1 MLLQLYDNDIITRQ
15 GLVMT
20 LLQEHGQAMTTGVI
34 SASVSALPPSM
45 ISDAA
50 EILHELLVTDK
61 TVRRRSLYDVIIDKT
76 VRPTRAVARLMTSS
90 RAADC
95 SLVKLLQHSRD
106 DEFVHRP
113 CADHNSLRRDVMQTH
128 HTTRLDC
135 TLSDVTNK
143 IIESYSRRV

>member
-1 MLLQLYDNDIITRQ
+1 MTRQGLVMTLLCLLLQLYDNDIITRQ

-61 TVRRRSLYDVIIDKT
+61 TVR
-76 VRPTRAVARLMTSS
+76 PTLAL
-90 RAADC
+90 
-95 SLVKLLQHSRD
+95 
-106 DEFVHRP
+106 
-113 CADHNSLRRDVMQTH
+113 
-128 HTTRLDC
+128 
-135 TLSDVTNK
+135 
-143 IIESYSRRV
+143 

>member
-1 MLLQLYDNDIITRQ
+1 MTLLCLLLQLYDNDIITRQ

-61 TVRRRSLYDVIIDKT
+61 TVR
-76 VRPTRAVARLMTSS
+76 PTRAAVARLMTSS

-95 SLVKLLQHSRD
+95 SLAKLLQHSRD
-106 DEFVHRP
+106 DGFVCRP